1 MSESTKLATL
11 TPRQRDIYEF
21 LKDKIL
27 NRGYGPTVREIGNEF
42 GIRSP
47 NGVMCH
53 LKALE
58 KKGLITRESHMSRA
72 IQLNDKPSRATSVA
86 LLGQVSSG
94 SPLSGSGDGATVDFM
109 DVFGSGDH
117 ACVEVS
123 DDSCQSDGISSGD
136 FVILRKQD
144 TCRDGDRV
152 LALVDGRD
160 AVLRRFYTD
169 AKGVRLEPLASSRKP
184 IHASNVLVLGVIVGV
199 VRKF

>member
-1 MSESTKLATL
+1 MSNAKLASL

-58 KKGLITRESHMSRA
+58 KKGLIIRESHMSRA
-72 IQLNDKPSRATSVA
+72 IQLSDKPARATSVDMFGEFSA
-86 LLGQVSSG
+86 NK
-94 SPLSGSGDGATVDFM
+94 PLSPAKANEVTDFM

-117 ACVEVS
+117 ACVRVKDE
-123 DDSCQSDGISSGD
+123 SCKADGIAVGD
-136 FVILRKQD
+136 FIIIRK
-144 TCRDGDRV
+144 
-152 LALVDGRD
+152 
-160 AVLRRFYTD
+160 
-169 AKGVRLEPLASSRKP
+169 
-184 IHASNVLVLGVIVGV
+184 
-199 VRKF
+199 

>member
-1 MSESTKLATL
+1 MGREKLASL

-72 IQLNDKPSRATSVA
+72 IQLSDKPARATSVD
-86 LLGQVSSG
+86 LLGQFSANQ
-94 SPLSGSGDGATVDFM
+94 PLSAGKANEAADFM
-109 DVFGSGDH
+109 DVFGNGDH
-117 ACVEVS
+117 ACVRVK
-123 DDSCQSDGISSGD
+123 DKSCEGEGIARGD
-136 FVILRKQD
+136 FVIIRKQEE
-144 TCRDGDRV
+144 CRDGDKV
-152 LALVDGRD
+152 LALIDGRD
-160 AVLRRFYTD
+160 AVLRRYFTGP
-169 AKGVRLEPLASSRKP
+169 KGVRLEPLTTSKKP
-184 IHASNVLVLGVIVGV
+184 IVRKAVSVLGVLVGV

>member
-1 MSESTKLATL
+1 MANTKLATL
-11 TPRQRDIYEF
+11 TPRQRDIFEF

-58 KKGLITRESHMSRA
+58 KKGLILRESHMSRA
-72 IQLNDKPSRATSVA
+72 IQLADKPHRATSLA
-86 LLGQVSSG
+86 SLGQIAAG
-94 SPLSGSGDGATVDFM
+94 SPLSTSKEDQIDFM

-117 ACVEVS
+117 VCVKAKDDSFS
-123 DDSCQSDGISSGD
+123 DDGIESGD
-136 FVILRKQD
+136 FIIVRKQEA
-144 TCRDGDRV
+144 CRDGDRV
-152 LALVDGRD
+152 LALVDGTN
-160 AVLRRFYTD
+160 AVLRRYFTD
-169 AKGVRLEPLASSRKP
+169 ARGVRLEPLTTSKKAVHS
-184 IHASNVLVLGVIVGV
+184 SNVTVVGVIVGI